1 MKRHYIKPSITTLQ
15 IACPSIIAE
24 SAHTVI
30 IYRND
35 DETNKN
41 TIFESRA
48 FDLFDWEDQ
57 E

>member
-1 MKRHYIKPSITTLQ
+1 MKRNYIKPSMTTLH
-15 IACPSIIAE
+15 IACSSIIAE

-30 IYRND
+30 IYRNE

-48 FDLFDWEDQ
+48 FDLLEWEDQ